1 MGRVR
6 QEGPHQAGVRRRHG
20 RPGGWPQRHRDA
32 PESHEDGQDA
42 SSGRYFN
49 FNSFSLASTVGGIW
63 LLNKLFKTLSAVK
76 QISRLFNCV
85 LFGAL
90 ISNFEWYS
98 PTRPVP

>member
-63 LLNKLFKTLSAVK
+63 LLKKNLQLYCKYRIYNLIALTNVTLLELSYL
-76 QISRLFNCV
+76 SH
-85 LFGAL
+85 
-90 ISNFEWYS
+90 
-98 PTRPVP
+98 